1 MLGSPRFHILVT
13 GFRHPGRNDELFF
26 MASAQNEN
34 CWRLTRPTV
43 YGLANRLN
51 QALAQSTGY
60 RPSGLD
66 FGIHAEMTAS
76 YKINGPAKD
85 RLIYF

>member
-1 MLGSPRFHILVT
+1 MDAEIQRLGKANYGVHHCPNEALVQ
-13 GFRHPGRNDELFF
+13 L
-26 MASAQNEN
+26 S
-34 CWRLTRPTV
+34 
-43 YGLANRLN
+43 
-51 QALAQSTGY
+51 SY

-76 YKINGPAKD
+76 YKLNGPAKD